1 MGGLFCLLNV
11 ELVLGWS
18 PVVCLLRGT
27 KMSNWQEGVKN
38 SQKDERESTIW
49 GVVGEEDEETS
60 CHAHHVYKMLRFGVG
75 GVSTFSGAEILQRH
89 DRSRVSIGSPGVDP
103 FRLIWR
109 RETAEVECV
118 TKCHVGKK

>member
-49 GVVGEEDEETS
+49 GVVGEEEEEETS

-75 GVSTFSGAEILQRH
+75 GFQPFLALRYCRDTTDPVYLSGRQGSTLFVLFEEEK
-89 DRSRVSIGSPGVDP
+89 
-103 FRLIWR
+103 R
-109 RETAEVECV
+109 RRWNV
-118 TKCHVGKK
+118 